1 MATPTLDYRLTFR
14 MRNGSPTIY
23 EHDFP
28 HATLRTNVLG
38 SFLMA
43 FPLIETF
50 EPLERLTIAPEHR
63 SGLLIGPLREFTT
76 FSTFSLE
83 TMLLVVLC
91 WANQKSPLRC
101 SGAKAERGLC
111 TAHVSDGPK
120 RAQSRTT
127 LTTVTSDINLAISS
141 AIRAMRIGLCILA
154 SIFSWPRCERIAA
167 DPNFVTEERRSPL
180 L

>member
-50 EPLERLTIAPEHR
+50 EPLERLTIAA
-63 SGLLIGPLREFTT
+63 SGPAAPL
-76 FSTFSLE
+76 
-83 TMLLVVLC
+83 
-91 WANQKSPLRC
+91 A
-101 SGAKAERGLC
+101 
-111 TAHVSDGPK
+111 
-120 RAQSRTT
+120 
-127 LTTVTSDINLAISS
+127 
-141 AIRAMRIGLCILA
+141 
-154 SIFSWPRCERIAA
+154 
-167 DPNFVTEERRSPL
+167 RR
-180 L
+180 